1 VWYIMVG
8 AGHSAPT
15 IFAFMDRRAFL
26 HLASFL
32 SLLLLAVIG
41 TLLILRATPE
51 GLGLSDDSIAYIA
64 GARSMVAGQGYREAW
79 LASNQPVTH
88 FPPGFSSV
96 LAFFGLFGI
105 DPLHSARFVN
115 ALLFGLNAAL
125 LGILAWR
132 MTPSLAAGLVLST
145 LFVTSGEMLQI
156 HAVGMSEPLFIF
168 LSLLSLWMFD
178 LYFERHHHWLWLI
191 LCATF
196 VGAAYLTRYA
206 GLALVGTFVVALLIL
221 HTNWRK
227 RFTSVGLFLASVLPW
242 ILGWAIRNR
251 LVAENATNRAL
262 GWHPITPDNLRM
274 GLRVFSD
281 FFIPVETWRREIFR
295 LPGIIEGMVVI
306 ALGGVLVWVA
316 VRAWKYL
323 SEAQQAAGGERVG
336 KEAMGVIAFTTGL
349 YILAYLASVVVSMT
363 FFDAATKFRL
373 RILAPVLVGL
383 FILSVYVGVWLW
395 SKRRDV
401 VIVLTLVFLGLG
413 MYKQSITM
421 DNWHKSGLGY
431 ASFKWYDSKAMAFL
445 RELPADVKIY
455 TNEPAAV
462 YLYTGR
468 GNYVLPDRF
477 DSALAQV
484 RAGFEEGIERMQQ
497 DINNGRAV
505 LAIFD
510 GGEVSLA
517 DAALL
522 SEGLYLAHKS
532 AGDSIYTAKP

>member
-1 VWYIMVG
+1 MVG

-26 HLASFL
+26 RLASFL

-88 FPPGFSSV
+88 LPPGFSSV
-96 LAFFGLFGI
+96 LAFFGLFGV
-105 DPLHSARFVN
+105 DPLNSARFVN
-115 ALLFGLNAAL
+115 ALLFGLNAGL

-132 MTPSLAAGLVLST
+132 MTPSLAAGLILSA
-145 LFVTSGEMLQI
+145 LFVISGEMLQV
-156 HAVGMSEPLFIF
+156 HAVAMSEPLFIF

-178 LYFERHHHWLWLI
+178 LYFERDHHWLWLI
-191 LCATF
+191 LCAMF

-206 GLALVGTFVVALLIL
+206 GLALVATFVVALMVL
-221 HTNWRK
+221 HIDWRK
-227 RFTSVGLFLASVLPW
+227 RLTSVAIFLAGVLPW

-251 LVAENATNRAL
+251 LVAENATNRVLA
-262 GWHPITPDNLRM
+262 WHPITSENLRM

-281 FFIPVETWRREIFR
+281 FFIPVETWRREIFKQT
-295 LPGIIEGMVVI
+295 GIIEGMVFLV
-306 ALGGVLVWVA
+306 LGAILVWV
-316 VRAWKYL
+316 VLRAWKYF
-323 SEAQQAAGGERVG
+323 SEPQQAPVGERSG
-336 KEAMGVIAFTTGL
+336 RKAMGVIAFTTGL
-349 YILAYLASVVVSMT
+349 YIFTYLASIVASMT
-363 FFDAATKFRL
+363 MFDAATKLRL
-373 RILAPVLVGL
+373 RILSPVLVGL
-383 FILSVYVGVWLW
+383 LILLVYFGVWLRNKNR
-395 SKRRDV
+395 SV
-401 VIVLTLVFLGLG
+401 VIVLTFIILGFAV
-413 MYKQSITM
+413 YKQSLTM
-421 DNWHKSGLGY
+421 DSWHKSGLGY
-431 ASFKWYDSKAMAFL
+431 ASFKWYDSETMAFL
-445 RELPADVKIY
+445 RELPEDVRIY

-477 DSALAQV
+477 DSATAQI
-484 RAGFEEGIERMQQ
+484 RAGFKEGIVNMQR
-497 DINNGRAV
+497 DINNGNAV

-517 DAALL
+517 DATLL

-532 AGDSIYTAKP
+532 AGDSIYTMTP